1 MSSNGTV
8 EAALREPERLRFSG
22 SIKLQ
27 DHHRAR
33 TASVY
38 VRQSSMHQVQKN
50 TESTERQYA
59 LVHRAVALGWAGDC
73 VEVIDEDQ
81 GRSGTTAE
89 GRLGFQCLLVEVGL
103 NHVGIILGTE
113 MSRLARSSKDWHHLS
128 NYVRYSGNY
137 SPIKTAC
144 TSRQTTTIVCC

>member
-1 MSSNGTV
+1 MGSSSTMA
-8 EAALREPERLRFSG
+8 AALREPERLHFSG

-33 TASVY
+33 TAIVY
-38 VRQSSMHQVQKN
+38 VRQSSMHQVQDN

-59 LVHRAVALGWAGDC
+59 LVHRAVALGWAGNC

-89 GRLGFQCLLVEVGL
+89 GRLGFQRLLAEAVPLLDVSGEPP
-103 NHVGIILGTE
+103 
-113 MSRLARSSKDWHHLS
+113 MS
-128 NYVRYSGNY
+128 NGV
-137 SPIKTAC
+137 TAD
-144 TSRQTTTIVCC
+144 